1 MTKYSLRAR
10 MMILILAPTL
20 MIGLLLSTFFVVHRY
35 NELQRQLMDAGANII
50 EPLAVSSEY
59 GMASHSR
66 DAVRELVSLLHRR
79 HSAIVRAITV
89 FDDNNEV
96 FVTSNY
102 QQHGDLLRLPA
113 GVEPPQALASE
124 RHGNVIILRTP
135 ILSET
140 WYPDEMRGKALKPTG
155 NPLGY
160 VAIELDLQSVRLQ
173 QYKEV
178 FVSTLLL
185 LFCLCIAMLFAY
197 RLMRDVTGPIR
208 NMVSTVDRI
217 RRGQLDSRVEGHM
230 LGELDILKNGINSM
244 AMSLTAYHEEMQ
256 HNIDQATSDLR
267 ETLEQME
274 IQNVELDLA
283 RKRAQEAAR
292 IKSEFLANMSHE
304 LRTPLNG
311 VIGFTRQTLKT
322 PLSATQR
329 DYLNTIERSANNLL
343 SIIND
348 VLDFSKLE
356 AGKLVLESIPF
367 PLRATLDE
375 TIVLLAP
382 SAHEKGLEITISLQ
396 SDVPDNVIGDPLRL
410 QQIVTNLIG
419 NAVKFTERGNIAL
432 RIDKRA
438 QNHEKIELT
447 LRVQDSGIGIAEE
460 QQSQLFQ
467 AFRQADA
474 SISRRHG
481 GTGLGLVITQRL
493 ANEMGGD
500 ITFQSRPNE
509 GSTFWVHFSLDLN
522 PNASSNP
529 HALMAL
535 QGKRLAYV
543 EENAIAAQA
552 TLNMLSST
560 PLEVN
565 YGTSLNALPDAHFD
579 ILLMGMPVSRQ
590 PRAIPAELLQRQ
602 LAIANSVIMALPSQ
616 MLIYAEELKARGI
629 DACIAKPVTYTRLM
643 PIVLELHTRTLYDL
657 PPSTRLPLT
666 VLAVDD
672 NPANLKLIG
681 ALLQEQVEH
690 TLLCDSGEQA
700 IAIARQQR
708 LDVILM
714 DIQMPEIDGIRASEI
729 IRAMPQH
736 QHTPIVAVTAHA
748 IDGDREHLI
757 KAGMNDYLA
766 KPINEQKLALLL
778 ARYSPGVIH
787 ESQPVPHLQ
796 LPSLDWSLA
805 LRQAANKTDLAEE
818 MLGMLLD
825 FLPDVAQQ
833 VEQFMEQKDAQRLR
847 DIIHKLHGS
856 ASYSGVPR
864 LKQLCLQLEKSL
876 RQQEDIAE
884 FEPEIFEL
892 LDEMENVAR
901 EAKRLLAR

>member
-1 MTKYSLRAR
+1 
-10 MMILILAPTL
+10 
-20 MIGLLLSTFFVVHRY
+20 
-35 NELQRQLMDAGANII
+35 
-50 EPLAVSSEY
+50 
-59 GMASHSR
+59 
-66 DAVRELVSLLHRR
+66 
-79 HSAIVRAITV
+79 
-89 FDDNNEV
+89 
-96 FVTSNY
+96 
-102 QQHGDLLRLPA
+102 
-113 GVEPPQALASE
+113 
-124 RHGNVIILRTP
+124 
-135 ILSET
+135 
-140 WYPDEMRGKALKPTG
+140 
-155 NPLGY
+155 
-160 VAIELDLQSVRLQ
+160 
-173 QYKEV
+173 
-178 FVSTLLL
+178 
-185 LFCLCIAMLFAY
+185 
-197 RLMRDVTGPIR
+197 
-208 NMVSTVDRI
+208 
-217 RRGQLDSRVEGHM
+217 
-230 LGELDILKNGINSM
+230 
-244 AMSLTAYHEEMQ
+244 
-256 HNIDQATSDLR
+256 
-267 ETLEQME
+267 
-274 IQNVELDLA
+274 
-283 RKRAQEAAR
+283 
-292 IKSEFLANMSHE
+292 
-304 LRTPLNG
+304 
-311 VIGFTRQTLKT
+311 
-322 PLSATQR
+322 
-329 DYLNTIERSANNLL
+329 
-343 SIIND
+343 
-348 VLDFSKLE
+348 
-356 AGKLVLESIPF
+356 
-367 PLRATLDE
+367 
-375 TIVLLAP
+375 
-382 SAHEKGLEITISLQ
+382 
-396 SDVPDNVIGDPLRL
+396 
-410 QQIVTNLIG
+410 
-419 NAVKFTERGNIAL
+419 
-432 RIDKRA
+432 
-438 QNHEKIELT
+438 
-447 LRVQDSGIGIAEE
+447 
-460 QQSQLFQ
+460 
-467 AFRQADA
+467 
-474 SISRRHG
+474 
-481 GTGLGLVITQRL
+481 
-493 ANEMGGD
+493 
-500 ITFQSRPNE
+500 
-509 GSTFWVHFSLDLN
+509 
-522 PNASSNP
+522 
-529 HALMAL
+529 
-535 QGKRLAYV
+535 
-543 EENAIAAQA
+543 
-552 TLNMLSST
+552 
-560 PLEVN
+560 
-565 YGTSLNALPDAHFD
+565 
-579 ILLMGMPVSRQ
+579 MGMPVSRQ

-714 DIQMPEIDGIRASEI
+714 DIQMPDIDGIRASEI

-778 ARYSPGVIH
+778 ARYSPGVVH
-787 ESQPVPHLQ
+787 ESQTVPHLQ

-805 LRQAANKTDLAEE
+805 LRQAANKTDLAED